1 VADISLDDL
10 GAGRLRVRLLG
21 RFQLLGAGPAP
32 LQLPTGKATTVAQ
45 LLVVRRGSFVPVD
58 TIVDVLWG
66 DDAPPGAAQ
75 NVASLVSRLRRP
87 LGPDRI
93 SGGRKG
99 YRFEPAG
106 CEIDL
111 DVAERLVDEAGGQLR
126 ARQPALA
133 ASAAAQARSLLEA
146 GGYLEDEPFAAWAE
160 EGRRHA
166 ERLLRQARR
175 ASWVAA
181 LAVGDNATAL
191 EVASRAVDADPLDEE
206 AHRAVIEAL
215 YRNGEPGAA
224 LAAYERL
231 RATLVDELGSDPSPQ
246 SEGLYLAILRMEPLP
261 DAAGTSGP
269 TAPASA
275 PATELVGR
283 EPAVEALTRRWSA
296 AAGGAAA
303 LCVVAGAA
311 GAGKTAVASELAH
324 RAQATGA
331 ALLWSACHEAER
343 SLFLQPILEA
353 LRSFLGGMAPERVRT
368 VVGEWA
374 GTITQLMPELGRVL
388 DVRGYD
394 RAAPEIEHRRS
405 LEAVTGVIRGIARH
419 QPVLL
424 ALDDAHHA
432 GDSTFEAVHFLLE
445 RLPAEPVMVLLVTA
459 SDALDDLRATF
470 GASADVV
477 GIEPLSPAD
486 VAVLARGFGVDENMA
501 GELHARTGGNVQFV
515 VEALR
520 LAAEG
525 GAEQPASLQIAVLER
540 VRRVGRE
547 VEDLLRVAAVAG
559 TTFELDLVADLASI
573 SEEEAAQRAEHAL
586 RAGLLTTSGPR
597 FEFAGSVIREALYDT
612 TPAPV
617 RASRHRRAAARLAD
631 RPEAAAAH
639 HAGAGDWGRAHR
651 SWAAAAE
658 AAIQAFAIRDAAR
671 VLGRAVAAAQEAG
684 DKAAVARYRIRR
696 GQLRE
701 ELADYEGAQEDHGAA
716 LAIARELG
724 DEAIEAQ
731 ALERLGWTAYYG
743 RDSVAASELATRA
756 TDLAE
761 SAAAAPGALP
771 SALVLVG
778 RIRHWAGDVE
788 GAAAAYETALS
799 REPDAPTR
807 ASALSCLGALLEHG
821 DRFIEARR
829 TLDLASAEAA
839 RTGSFRPLLRTLFFA
854 GLARGNLGDLG
865 GALRVLERK
874 RRLLEEYEVH
884 FYRARTDT
892 VLSWVWRELGDLGRA
907 RDLAEQAVDEA
918 REVRA
923 GSLQVE
929 QELHALL
936 GVAQCALLAGDDTSA
951 GDRIAQAG
959 LLLSSW
965 LPFAWR
971 AELTVIEMRCRLEP
985 EHAGRLL
992 DLSRQRRSAKY
1003 QALALGHLDRREEAA
1018 VMAATTGSD
1027 LLVAE
1032 VAPPATARAAFDRLV
1047 AGLPADRRE
1056 PFASRGR
1063 LAGLLARR

>member
-1 VADISLDDL
+1 MADISLDDL
-10 GAGRLRVRLLG
+10 GGDRLRVRLLG
-21 RFQLLGAGPAP
+21 RFQLVRGGSEP
-32 LQLPTGKATTVAQ
+32 LQLPAGKATTVAQ
-45 LLVVRRGSFVPVD
+45 LLVVRRGSFVSVD
-58 TIVDVLWG
+58 SIVDVLWG
-66 DDAPPGAAQ
+66 DGAPPGAAQ

-106 CEIDL
+106 CEVDI
-111 DVAERLVDEAGGQLR
+111 DVAERLVDEAGAQLR
-126 ARQPALA
+126 ARRPALA

-146 GGYLEDEPFAAWAE
+146 GAFLEDEPFAPWAE

-166 ERLLRQARR
+166 ERLVRQARR
-175 ASWVAA
+175 ASWTAA
-181 LAVGDNATAL
+181 LAVGDNAAAR
-191 EVASRAVDADPLDEE
+191 EVAARAVEANPLDEE
-206 AHRAVIEAL
+206 AHRAGIEAL

-231 RATLVDELGSDPSPQ
+231 RTTLVEELGSDPSPQ
-246 SEGLYLAILRMEPLP
+246 SEALYLAILRMEPLP
-261 DAAGTSGP
+261 DAAGPS
-269 TAPASA
+269 APAPPAPA

-283 EPAVEALTRRWSA
+283 EPELEALAGRWSA
-296 AAGGAAA
+296 AAGGAAG

-311 GAGKTAVASELAH
+311 GAGKTTVAAEVAR

-343 SLFLQPILEA
+343 SLFLQPLLEA

-374 GTITQLMPELGRVL
+374 GTVTQLMPELGRVL
-388 DVRGYD
+388 DVRQYD

-405 LEAVTGVIRGIARH
+405 LEAVTGVVRGIARH
-419 QPVLL
+419 QPVLVV
-424 ALDDAHHA
+424 LDDVHHA
-432 GDSTFEAVHFLLE
+432 GASTLEAVHFLLE
-445 RLPAEPVMVLLVTA
+445 RLPAEPVMVVLVAA
-459 SDALDDLRATF
+459 SDAVEGLRATF
-470 GASADVV
+470 GTGTDV
-477 GIEPLSPAD
+477 IALEPLSPAD
-486 VAVLARGFGVDENMA
+486 VALLARGFGADDA
-501 GELHARTGGNVQFV
+501 TAADLHARTGGNAQFV

-525 GAEQPASLQIAVLER
+525 GGEQPASLQVAVLER

-586 RAGLLTTSGPR
+586 RAGLLTTSGTR
-597 FEFAGSVIREALYDT
+597 FEFAGSVIREALYET
-612 TPAPV
+612 TPGPV

-639 HAGAGDWGRAHR
+639 HAGAGDWARAHQ

-658 AAIQAFAIRDAAR
+658 GAIQAFAIRDAAR
-671 VLGRAVAAAQEAG
+671 VLGRAVAAAEEAG
-684 DKAAVARYRIRR
+684 DRVAVARYRIRR

-701 ELADYEGAQEDHGAA
+701 ELADYAGAQEDHGAA
-716 LAIARELG
+716 LVIARELG
-724 DEAIEAQ
+724 DEAVEAQ

-743 RDSVAASELATRA
+743 RDSAAASELATRA

-799 REPDAPTR
+799 RDPDAPTR

-821 DRFIEARR
+821 DRFVDARR

-892 VLSWVWRELGDLGRA
+892 VLSWVWRELGDVGRA

-929 QELHALL
+929 QELHGLL
-936 GVAQCALLAGDDTSA
+936 GVAQCALLTGDDATA
-951 GDRIAQAG
+951 GDRITEAG

-985 EHAGRLL
+985 ERAEQLL
-992 DLSRQRRSAKY
+992 DLARQRRSAKY
-1003 QALALGHLDRREEAA
+1003 EALALGHLDRREEAA
-1018 VMAATTGSD
+1018 AVAAATGSD
-1027 LLVAE
+1027 LLVAG
-1032 VAPPATARAAFDRLV
+1032 VAPLAEAKPAFDRLV
-1047 AGLPADRRE
+1047 VGLPADLRE
-1056 PFASRGR
+1056 TFATRGR